1 MQAIQRCCSA
11 LLLKGNKVGT
21 CRNYIYTPMVIESVM
36 GAERSMDIWSLL
48 LQKRVVFLHGEV
60 TDDKAN
66 SLVAQLLYL
75 ESVNPEE
82 PVEMYINSPGGSVT
96 AGLAIYDTML
106 YVNPPVHTF
115 VTGQAC
121 SMGSLLLSAG
131 TPGKRYALKNSR
143 IMLHQPLGGTQG
155 QASDIMIQAKQM
167 EKVKDT
173 ILDIYSQTTGKKK
186 ADLMQHLDRD
196 FWLTSPEAIEFGV
209 IDQVLDKREWLS
221 PKLESAT
228 G

>member
-1 MQAIQRCCSA
+1 
-11 LLLKGNKVGT
+11 
-21 CRNYIYTPMVIESVM
+21 MVIESVM

-48 LQKRVVFLHGEV
+48 LQKRVIFLHGEV

-96 AGLAIYDTML
+96 AGLAIYDTMQ
-106 YVNPPVHTF
+106 YVNPEVHTF

-121 SMGSLLLSAG
+121 SMGSLLLAAG

-173 ILDIYSQTTGKKK
+173 IVGIYSETTGKEK
-186 ADLMQHLDRD
+186 ADLMQLLDRD
-196 FWLTSPEAIEFGV
+196 FWLTSQEAIEFGV
-209 IDQVLDKREWLS
+209 VDQVLDKREWRKPELR
-221 PKLESAT
+221 K
-228 G
+228 

>member
-1 MQAIQRCCSA
+1 
-11 LLLKGNKVGT
+11 
-21 CRNYIYTPMVIESVM
+21 M

-48 LQKRVVFLHGEV
+48 LQKRVIFLHGEV

-96 AGLAIYDTML
+96 AGLAIYDTMQ
-106 YVNPPVHTF
+106 YVNPEVHTF

-131 TPGKRYALKNSR
+131 TPGKRYALQNSR
-143 IMLHQPLGGTQG
+143 IMLHQPL
-155 QASDIMIQAKQM
+155 
-167 EKVKDT
+167 
-173 ILDIYSQTTGKKK
+173 QT
-186 ADLMQHLDRD
+186 D
-196 FWLTSPEAIEFGV
+196 
-209 IDQVLDKREWLS
+209 
-221 PKLESAT
+221 
-228 G
+228 

>member
-1 MQAIQRCCSA
+1 MQALQRCCSA
-11 LLLKGNKVGT
+11 LLSKGNNVTT

-48 LQKRVVFLHGEV
+48 LQKRVIFLHGEV

-96 AGLAIYDTML
+96 AGLAIYDTMQ

-173 ILDIYSQTTGKKK
+173 ILNIYAQTTGKKK
-186 ADLMQHLDRD
+186 ADLTQHLDRD
-196 FWLTSPEAIEFGV
+196 FWLTSEEAIEFGV